1 MIPRSRIDDIDDAV
15 IRELI
20 DSEFRESRT
29 LDFKEQ
35 LDLSRDGRQA
45 LAEDVCAFANTVGGD
60 LVFGIREVGGAA
72 STIAPLRIDD
82 LDTQLLTLTN
92 FLRDAV
98 EPRVTTALLSHAVPL
113 AGGGCVVVMR
123 VSASPNA
130 PHRVIRSGQ
139 FYLRNPVGKEP
150 MDIHAIRTAF
160 AFADG
165 LADRAIAFR
174 ERRLALLDEG
184 FAQVRISPLRPRIV
198 VHAVPV
204 LALTRRDT
212 HTVEELKAAALHLQ
226 RAQPAGIQL
235 RAPEVNYEG
244 VVCTTS
250 PDGDRQYSAYAQLF
264 RDGCIELVGLL
275 STGDVEQPPAP
286 TIYPAQHELP
296 LVQHG
301 VPMIAQTLAAL
312 GVPAPV
318 YLFVSLHRRGAAYV
332 TVFHPGTRHA
342 ENRPLP
348 SHLADILSP
357 PVYAEDLGVPTA
369 ELVAPA
375 LDPLWNAVGIDHTQT
390 NFGGT

>member
-1 MIPRSRIDDIDDAV
+1 MQRCCNFPFNRR
-15 IRELI
+15 
-20 DSEFRESRT
+20 RT
-29 LDFKEQ
+29 LDFKEE

-60 LVFGIREVGGAA
+60 LVFGMREVGGMAA
-72 STIAPLRIDD
+72 EVIPLDIADIDA
-82 LDTQLLTLTN
+82 QLLTLTN

-113 AGGGCVVVMR
+113 ASGGHVVVLR

-139 FYLRNPVGKEP
+139 FYLRNSVGKEP

-165 LADRAIAFR
+165 LADRALAFR
-174 ERRLALLDEG
+174 DRRLALLDEG
-184 FAQVRISPLRPRIV
+184 FAQVRVPPLRPRIV
-198 VHAVPV
+198 VHAAPV

-212 HTVEELKAAALHLQ
+212 HTVEELKAAALYLQ
-226 RAQPAGIQL
+226 RASRCARPRLTTKASSAQPVRTA
-235 RAPEVNYEG
+235 N
-244 VVCTTS
+244 
-250 PDGDRQYSAYAQLF
+250 AYAQLF
-264 RDGCIELVGLL
+264 RDGSIELVGLL

-301 VPMIAQTLAAL
+301 IPMIAQALATL

-318 YLFVSLHRRGAAYV
+318 YLFVSLHRRGATYV
-332 TVFHPGTRHA
+332 TVCRPRTRHA

-348 SHLADILSP
+348 PHLTDLLSP
-357 PVYAEDLGVPTA
+357 PVYVEDLGVPA
-369 ELVAPA
+369 AQLMAPA

-390 NFGGT
+390 NFAGGGV